1 MNKIKTNSSIHYGC
15 ILLLL
20 VVISGCKKAN
30 EEEVRLDPSV
40 MWKIFPDT
48 TLSTFL
54 SGLNAR
60 GLSRDLNNIG
70 KTYTVFAP
78 LNSGFE
84 AFLSDTTSYK
94 HEGFNSYQQ
103 LALDAEVLDSLIK
116 YHIIDGKKIES
127 ADFTTTSSFI
137 TRQGGAIS
145 VSLATGKIVL
155 NKKNPLPPE
164 RSSQNGAT
172 VVEQRLAPHGAVY
185 ILDSV
190 LVPPTL
196 NLKSL
201 RQTLKTVPELSAFY
215 EAVERASNIQP
226 VREPNT
232 GTGNNQALV
241 DQSKTIKAYFNGSNS
256 IRTVFAPTN
265 EAFNQYFNSTTVTPG
280 TGAPIANPDKGKNV
294 NTMVDQRLVNLVLFH
309 IHQATARRLQSS
321 FNTNTNN
328 PTLLN
333 KSGIQQVLI
342 SASPF
347 VFGTANVTKAD
358 VRTFRGLLHI
368 VDKVNTPVAGY

>member
-1 MNKIKTNSSIHYGC
+1 MNIKKNKSGIKYLI
-15 ILLLL
+15 ILLAL
-20 VVISGCKKAN
+20 VSIISCKKEN
-30 EEEVRLDPSV
+30 EKEVRLDPSV

-48 TLSTFL
+48 ALSTFL

-84 AFLSDTTSYK
+84 SFLSDTATYK

-103 LALDAEVLDSLIK
+103 LALDADVLDSLIK
-116 YHIIDGKKIES
+116 YHIIDEKKIEA
-127 ADFTTTSSFI
+127 ADFAKTPSFI
-137 TRQGGAIS
+137 TRQGGSIS
-145 VSLATGKIVL
+145 VFSTTDKIVL
-155 NKKNPLPPE
+155 NKKTLLPPD

-172 VVEQRLAPHGAVY
+172 IVEQRLAPHGAVH

-201 RQTLKTVPELSAFY
+201 RQTLKTILELSAFY
-215 EAVERASNIQP
+215 DGVERASNIQP

-256 IRTVFAPTN
+256 MRTLFAPTN
-265 EAFNQYFNSTTVTPG
+265 EAFTQYFNSATVTPG
-280 TGAPIANPDKGKNV
+280 TGTPVANPDRGRNV
-294 NTMVDQRLVNLVLFH
+294 HTMVDQRLVNLVLFH
-309 IHQATARRLQSS
+309 IHQAAARRLQSS
-321 FNTNTNN
+321 FTTTAGN

-358 VRTFRGLLHI
+358 VRTFRGVIHM
-368 VDKVNTPVAGY
+368 VDKVNTPAVGY